1 MMIRRSSIRFVI
13 TLTLLCAAS
22 ASAQTPAP
30 PPIQGTTT
38 TTPTLSLA
46 DTLTALT
53 KPVGTANIGNA
64 IGLATELGI
73 GTAPFGASSG
83 GFLIKADPTTG
94 LQVRTATTFGP
105 SFAER
110 ALTSGEGKVSVGVNF
125 ASATY
130 DRLNKLHLDG
140 MQVWN
145 VAGTAAAART
155 GSTNLEIS
163 TKTVVATAR
172 MGVTDKFDI
181 GVFVPFVTTEVKG
194 TSMLVNGSGQTIVF
208 AQGNA
213 KSSGLGDIAGLA
225 KYRFYSF
232 GTGQPDPGGLAVMV
246 TMRVPTGDEANLRG
260 LGTTRTF
267 VSFIASSG
275 QGRFRPHGNVGYGY
289 WSKGVSVASD
299 YAVNGSVE
307 ARHQFEYAAGV
318 ELEAAPKLTLLVD
331 LLGGSI
337 LGGGKVDFA
346 TVPNTLAGASS
357 TQALVALPEGIRRM
371 SLAPG
376 LKVNLKGKMLLTLNA
391 LVALTDGGMWTRV
404 IPVAGIDLTF

>member
-1 MMIRRSSIRFVI
+1 
-13 TLTLLCAAS
+13 
-22 ASAQTPAP
+22 
-30 PPIQGTTT
+30 
-38 TTPTLSLA
+38 LSLA

-53 KPVGTANIGNA
+53 KPVGTSHLGDALS
-64 IGLATELGI
+64 LATELAI

-83 GFLIKADPTTG
+83 GFLIKLDPNTG

-130 DRLNKLHLDG
+130 DRLNTLHIDG
-140 MQVWN
+140 MQVLN
-145 VAGTAAAART
+145 VAGTSAAART
-155 GSTNLEIS
+155 GNTNLEIT
-163 TKTVVATAR
+163 TKTVVASAR

-181 GVFVPFVTTEVKG
+181 GVFVPFVGTEVKG
-194 TSMLVNGSGQTIVF
+194 TSTLVNSSGQTVLF

-213 KSSGLGDIAGLA
+213 KSNGLGDIAGLA

-232 GTGQPDPGGLAVMV
+232 GTGLPDPGGLAVMV
-246 TMRVPTGDEANLRG
+246 TMRLPTGDKDNLRG
-260 LGTTRTF
+260 LGVTRTAA
-267 VSFIASSG
+267 SFIVSSG
-275 QGRFRPHGNVGYGY
+275 RGRFRPHGNVGYGY
-289 WSKGVSVASD
+289 WSKGVSVLSD
-299 YAVNGSVE
+299 YAANGSVE
-307 ARHQFEYAAGV
+307 ARHQFEYAAGL

-337 LGGGKVDFA
+337 LGGGKVDMA
-346 TVPNTLAGASS
+346 TVPNTIAGASS

-376 LKVNLKGKMLLTLNA
+376 LKVNLKGKMLLSLNA